1 MAISVR
7 ALQGVV
13 PTAVLTAAAS
23 AGMPAL
29 AQGVQ
34 PGAYPNKPIRIIVPY
49 PPGAGTDF
57 TAREMG
63 KGINEAF
70 GQPVVMDNRPGAAA
84 TLGHAL
90 MAKATPDGY
99 TLGLGTTGGL
109 VSGPALMGNR
119 IAYDPLKDFTHIGLA
134 TYVYYNVFVTAAL
147 PVNNMKE
154 LIAYAKAQPGKL
166 NYSSPGVGTPNHIGG
181 AQLVTL
187 AGINLL
193 HVPYKGS
200 SLALADLIAGTIHV
214 SITGFT
220 GVLPHVKSGK
230 IKVLAVG
237 HHERIKMM
245 PELPTVAETVPGY
258 YNTGWWGLVG
268 PPGLPKPI
276 VAKLN
281 ATIVKYLNS
290 PEVMQ
295 RFFVTGL
302 EVATSTPQGYT
313 DLIRSDLNAWRKLI
327 KEAKI
332 SIESLP

>member
-1 MAISVR
+1 MLMITLRKVMQGVLLTGGVVAAAISSG
-7 ALQGVV
+7 QSY
-13 PTAVLTAAAS
+13 PT
-23 AGMPAL
+23 
-29 AQGVQ
+29 
-34 PGAYPNKPIRIIVPY
+34 KPIRFIVPQA
-49 PPGAGTDF
+49 AGGSTDILSR
-57 TAREMG
+57 TVG
-63 KGINEAF
+63 QKLSEAF
-70 GQPVVMDNRPGAAA
+70 GQPVVMDNRPGAGA
-84 TLGHAL
+84 TLGHTL

-99 TLGLGTTGGL
+99 TLGLATTGGL

-134 TYVYYNVFVTAAL
+134 TYVYYNVFVTAGL

-154 LIAYAKAQPGKL
+154 LIAYAKTQPGKL

-237 HHERIKMM
+237 HNERIKMM

-258 YNTGWWGLVG
+258 YNTGWWGIAAPARTPVAIINRLNTIMNQ
-268 PPGLPKPI
+268 GLM
-276 VAKLN
+276 A
-281 ATIVKYLNS
+281 

-295 RFFVTGL
+295 RFEQNGFEVSTG
-302 EVATSTPQGYT
+302 TPQAFGA
-313 DLIRSDLNAWRKLI
+313 LIRSDLAMWNKLLLD
-327 KEAKI
+327 AKI
-332 SIESLP
+332 SVDTLQ